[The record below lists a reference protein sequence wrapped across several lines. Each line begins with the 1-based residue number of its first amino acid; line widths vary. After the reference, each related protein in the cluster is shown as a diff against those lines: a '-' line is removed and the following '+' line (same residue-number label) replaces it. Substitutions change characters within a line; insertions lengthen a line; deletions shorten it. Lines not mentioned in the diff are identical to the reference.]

1 LVLHSLE
8 ILADSVVYAGVLALL
23 FVRKESSEL
32 AAMSNF
38 VMA

>member
-1 LVLHSLE
+1 MKFGQ
-8 ILADSVVYAGVLALL
+8 IFKTTGDYAGVLALL
-23 FVRKESSEL
+23 FTRKETFEL